1 VVKPTLQTTRD
12 ERIDAM
18 DDCAYL
24 VLPGETRRVPPRA
37 QAAHPMAATVCANLR
52 RAIEGG
58 RPLEDFARMAI
69 GQVNQV
75 VRP

>member
-24 VLPGETRRVPPRA
+24 VLPGKTRR
-37 QAAHPMAATVCANLR
+37 
-52 RAIEGG
+52 G